1 VHVLFLHTA
10 RDWSGTARL
19 FARAGRGISERGA
32 KVTLLVTPD
41 SNVHL
46 AVSPRRDPGQPRHTP
61 IPEPFE
67 IIPLPTEGWFFS
79 AARRLKKIFR
89 RWDADAVFVT
99 TDREHL
105 IAATACWLARN
116 GSVVRW
122 TPVGKKLELGMA
134 GQWAA
139 RLARTSYL
147 FANETDR
154 RAARLPGNSAGA
166 DIAEIGVDVASYP
179 SKDDRPPAVEAD
191 SASDRKDTPPL
202 KYIVCVYDP
211 TSRGRAATAIRTISM
226 LAPRH
231 PNLRLMFVGPGSD
244 DEDLRMQ
251 AAALRVL
258 HLVSFLGDR
267 DDVVTLMQ
275 DAHLGW
281 VVADADTGAYGILD
295 LMALAIPTVASES
308 GVAERYI
315 ANGISGALY
324 PPDDSAS
331 TAATVAGM
339 LLSDETR
346 EAMGKA
352 ARTRVAREFPES
364 EMIEGFDRA
373 ANNARSRGRRE
384 G

>member
-1 VHVLFLHTA
+1 MHVLFLHTA
-10 RDWSGTARL
+10 REWSGTARL

-67 IIPLPTEGWFFS
+67 IIPFATDGWAFV
-79 AARRLKKIFR
+79 AAHRLRRIFR
-89 RWDADAVFVT
+89 RWDADAIFVS

-105 IAATACWLARN
+105 IAATACRLSGN
-116 GSVVRW
+116 GTVVRW
-122 TPVGKKLELGMA
+122 TPAGKRLEMGISGRIA
-134 GQWAA
+134 T
-139 RLARTSYL
+139 RLARASYL
-147 FANETDR
+147 FSSENDR
-154 RAARLPGNSAGA
+154 RRSSVPKTAVDVSVAQ
-166 DIAEIGVDVASYP
+166 IGVDVSTYP
-179 SKDDRPPAVEAD
+179 TNGNAPPAASEGD
-191 SASDRKDTPPL
+191 SATDEQQDPQL

-231 PNLRLMFVGPGSD
+231 PSVRLMIVGPGSD

-258 HLVSFLGDR
+258 HLVSFLGER
-267 DDVVTLMQ
+267 DDVISLMQ

-295 LMALAIPTVASES
+295 LMALGIPTVASEG
-308 GVAERYI
+308 GVAQRFI

-346 EAMGKA
+346 ETMGKA

-373 ANNARSRGRRE
+373 ANNARTRGRR
-384 G
+384 